1 LEFPALLLSLGSVIY
16 TVLTF
21 VVALS
26 IIVFVHEFGHY
37 IVGRWSGIKAE
48 VFSLGFGPTVWSR
61 MDKHGTRWQIA
72 ALPFGG
78 YVKFLGDANASSAGA
93 DEDTMAHLSEEEK
106 RHTMHGAPLW
116 ARAATVFAGPAFNF
130 MLSILVFG
138 GMLFVSG
145 VAIEKPTIAVL
156 KPLPVANELRPGD
169 EILSVNGIATPDY
182 TAMGDAADKLPQ
194 MAQIPYVVLRD
205 GKDITVT
212 GPTLIPALIE
222 SVLPSS
228 AAEDAKL
235 QADDVIVAVNGKPV
249 VLFDDLKDAV
259 QAGAGAPVALTVWR
273 KGETFET
280 TLTPRQRPVQTEDG
294 GLETG
299 YQLGISGTFMFDPA
313 TRTPGPLE
321 ALKAGSRMTWSV
333 VDGTFTA
340 ISSMVAGRIST
351 CNINGPIGMAKAT
364 GSAASAGLSSFV
376 WMIAALST
384 AIGLLNLFPIP
395 VLDGGHLVFHAY
407 EWARGKPP
415 SDKVMNVALAIGLT
429 LVLVLM
435 FFGLGNDLFCS

>member
-1 LEFPALLLSLGSVIY
+1 MEFPALILGFGSVLH
-16 TVLTF
+16 TALTF

-37 IVGRWSGIKAE
+37 IVGRWSGIRAE
-48 VFSLGFGPTVWSR
+48 VFSLGFGPTLWSR
-61 MDKHGTRWQIA
+61 IDRHGTRWQVA

-78 YVKFLGDANASSAGA
+78 YVKFLGDANASSANA
-93 DEDTMAHLSEEEK
+93 DADTMAHLSEAEK

-130 MLSILVFG
+130 LLSILVFG

-145 VAIEKPTIAVL
+145 VATERPVIAAL
-156 KPLPVANELRPGD
+156 KPLPVANALRPGD

-182 TAMGDAADKLPQ
+182 AALGAAADRMPK
-194 MAQIPYVVLRD
+194 AEAVPYVVLRA
-205 GKDITVT
+205 GAETTVT
-212 GPTLIPALIE
+212 GPTLIPPLIE
-222 SVLPSS
+222 AVLPSS
-228 AAEDAKL
+228 AAEDAGL
-235 QADDVIVAVNGKPV
+235 RPGDVILEVNGTAIV
-249 VLFDDLKDAV
+249 RFDDLREAV
-259 QAGAGAPVALTVWR
+259 RASGGAPVALTVWR
-273 KGETFET
+273 AGDTFET
-280 TLTPRQRPVQTEDG
+280 SLTPRQRPVQTADG

-299 YQLGISGTFMFDPA
+299 YQLGISGTFMFEPA
-313 TRTPGPLE
+313 TRTPGPVE
-321 ALKAGSRMTWSV
+321 ALTAGGRMTWGV
-333 VDGTFTA
+333 IDGTFTA

-364 GSAASAGLSSFV
+364 GSAASAGVSSFV

-429 LVLVLM
+429 LVLALM
-435 FFGLGNDLFCS
+435 FFGLTNDLFCT

>member
-1 LEFPALLLSLGSVIY
+1 MEFPALLLSFGNVLH

-61 MDKHGTRWQIA
+61 IDKHGTRWQVA

-93 DEDTMAHLSEEEK
+93 DEETMAHLSDAEK

-130 MLSILVFG
+130 ILSILVFG
-138 GMLFVSG
+138 AMLYVSG
-145 VAIEKPTIAVL
+145 IATEKPTIAAL
-156 KPLPVANELRPGD
+156 KPLPVINELQPGD
-169 EILSVNGIATPDY
+169 EILSVGGIATPDY
-182 TAMGDAADKLPQ
+182 VALSDAAEKLPET
-194 MAQIPYVVLRD
+194 AQVSYVVLRD
-205 GKDITVT
+205 GKDITVR
-212 GPTLIPALIE
+212 GPTLIPPLIE

-228 AAEDAKL
+228 AAEDARL
-235 QADDVIVAVNGKPV
+235 QSDDVILAVNRTPIAR
-249 VLFDDLKDAV
+249 FDDLKDAIR
-259 QAGAGAPVALTVWR
+259 AGGGAPVALTVWR
-273 KGETFET
+273 AGETFET
-280 TLTPRQRPVQTEDG
+280 TLTPRERPVQTEDG

-321 ALKAGSRMTWSV
+321 ALQAGGRMTWGV
-333 VDGTFTA
+333 IDGTFTA

-364 GSAASAGLSSFV
+364 GSAASAGLTSFV

-429 LVLVLM
+429 LVLALM
-435 FFGLGNDLFCS
+435 FFGLTNDLFCN

>member
-1 LEFPALLLSLGSVIY
+1 MEFPALLLSFGSVLY

-37 IVGRWSGIKAE
+37 IVGRWSGIRAE
-48 VFSLGFGPTVWSR
+48 VFSLGFGPTMWSR
-61 MDKHGTRWQIA
+61 MDKHGTRWQVA

-93 DEDTMAHLSEEEK
+93 DEDTMAHLSDDEK

-130 MLSILVFG
+130 VLSILVFG

-145 VAIEKPTIAVL
+145 VATETPTIAAL
-156 KPLPVANELRPGD
+156 KPLPVLNELQPGD
-169 EILSVNGIATPDY
+169 EILSVAGIPTPDY
-182 TAMGDAADKLPQ
+182 TALGEAADKLPK
-194 MAQIPYVVLRD
+194 AAGVPYVVLRD

-222 SVLPSS
+222 SVLPAS

-235 QADDVIVAVNGKPV
+235 KADDVIVAVNGKPV
-249 VLFDDLKDAV
+249 VLFDDLKEAV
-259 QAGAGAPVALTVWR
+259 QAGGGAPVALTVWR

-313 TRTPGPLE
+313 TRMPGPVE
-321 ALKAGSRMTWSV
+321 AFKAGTRMTWGV

-340 ISSMVAGRIST
+340 LASMVAGRIST

-364 GSAASAGLSSFV
+364 GSAASAGLSSFI
-376 WMIAALST
+376 WMVAALST

-429 LVLVLM
+429 FILALM
-435 FFGLGNDLFCS
+435 FFGLTNDLFCQ

>member
-1 LEFPALLLSLGSVIY
+1 MELPALLLSLGSVFY

-37 IVGRWSGIKAE
+37 IVGRWSGIRAE

-61 MDKHGTRWQIA
+61 IDKLGTRWQIA

-93 DEDTMAHLSEEEK
+93 DETTMAQLSEDDK
-106 RHTMHGAPLW
+106 RHTLHGAPLW

-130 MLSILVFG
+130 VLSIIVFG
-138 GMLFVSG
+138 AMLFFSG
-145 VAIEKPTIAVL
+145 IATDTPTIADV
-156 KPLPVANELRPGD
+156 KPLPVATELRPGD
-169 EILSVNGIATPDY
+169 EILSVNGIPTPDY
-182 TAMGDAADKLPQ
+182 EALGDAAGNLPGTD
-194 MAQIPYVVLRD
+194 QIDYKVRRD
-205 GKDITVT
+205 GQEITVT
-212 GPTLIPALIE
+212 GPTLIPPLILA
-222 SVLPSS
+222 VLPSS
-228 AAEDAKL
+228 AAAAARL
-235 QADDVIVAVNGKPV
+235 QAGDVVVKVDGNPVA
-249 VLFDDLKDAV
+249 LFDELKTKV
-259 QAGAGAPVALTVWR
+259 QASGGNPVKLTVWR
-273 KGETFET
+273 DGTLFDTE
-280 TLTPRQRPVQTEDG
+280 LTPRERPVEAEDG

-299 YQLGISGTFMFDPA
+299 YQLGISGGFMFDPA
-313 TRTPGPLE
+313 TRMPGPIE
-321 ALKAGSRMTWSV
+321 ALQAGVSMTWGV
-333 VDGTFTA
+333 IDGTFSA
-340 ISSMVAGRIST
+340 ISSMVAGKIST

-364 GSAASAGLSSFV
+364 GSAASAGFSSFV

-429 LVLVLM
+429 LVLSLM
-435 FFGLGNDLFCS
+435 FFGLSNDLFCR